1 MRPVISI
8 TEQGNGTSGT
18 IISEDPALRGPITE
32 TVREEVIPRGISAFQ
47 NRAAKCPASRRGDE
61 AGGRKTRS
69 LTNEAL
75 TRHLHNGET
84 VPREWILYSLS
95 TGDICCVACKVLPTH
110 SSASVVGFSELLE
123 LDFEDLICDFAKKKT
138 RN

>member
-8 TEQGNGTSGT
+8 TEQGNGPSGT
-18 IISEDPALRGPITE
+18 MISEDPALWRQVTE
-32 TVREEVIPRGISAFQ
+32 TVRAEVIPRGISAFQ
-47 NRAAKCPASRRGDE
+47 NRAAKHPASQRGNE

-69 LTNEAL
+69 LEAL

-95 TGDICCVACKVLPTH
+95 TVTVKCYC
-110 SSASVVGFSELLE
+110 
-123 LDFEDLICDFAKKKT
+123 
-138 RN
+138 

>member
-1 MRPVISI
+1 M
-8 TEQGNGTSGT
+8 
-18 IISEDPALRGPITE
+18 ISEDPALRGPITE

-84 VPREWILYSLS
+84 VPWEWILYHCPPE
-95 TGDICCVACKVLPTH
+95 TFVALPVKFYQHTAAH
-110 SSASVVGFSELLE
+110 L
-123 LDFEDLICDFAKKKT
+123 
-138 RN
+138 